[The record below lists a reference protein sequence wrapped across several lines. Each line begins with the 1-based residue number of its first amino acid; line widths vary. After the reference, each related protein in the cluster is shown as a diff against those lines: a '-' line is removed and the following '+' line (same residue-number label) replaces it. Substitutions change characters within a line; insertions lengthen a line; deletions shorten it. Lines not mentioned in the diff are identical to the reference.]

1 MSDDPRAVASQV
13 PEVHRTQRLGAYAVV
28 VRRDG
33 HGVPHLLLTRI
44 SSIGYPPGWWALPGG
59 GVDHGESPHDA
70 VVREL
75 REETGLVARSQ
86 RLVDVHSVH
95 VVAQGRGDA
104 YEDYHGVHL
113 LYAVEVEDADAPGGP
128 DALPEPFV
136 VEIDGTTD
144 LARWIRLDTLTPGG
158 SDAPGELLPAVEHA
172 LANLADYDVARGV

>member
-1 MSDDPRAVASQV
+1 MSQDPGVAPSDAS
-13 PEVHRTQRLGAYAVV
+13 EVHRTQRLGAYAVV
-28 VRRDG
+28 VRPDAD
-33 HGVPHLLLTRI
+33 GVPHLLLTRI

-75 REETGLVARSQ
+75 REETGLVARTQ

-113 LYAVEVEDADAPGGP
+113 LYAVEVEDVDGP
-128 DALPEPFV
+128 DSLPEPFV

-144 LARWIRLDTLTPGG
+144 LARWIRLDTLPPDG
-158 SDAPGELLPAVEHA
+158 SEAPGELLPAVEHV
-172 LANLADYDVARGV
+172 LARLADYDVAGGV